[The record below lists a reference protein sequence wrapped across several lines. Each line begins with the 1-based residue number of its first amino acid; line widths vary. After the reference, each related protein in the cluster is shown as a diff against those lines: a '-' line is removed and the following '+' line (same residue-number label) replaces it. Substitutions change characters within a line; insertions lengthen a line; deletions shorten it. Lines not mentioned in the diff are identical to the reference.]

1 MAFDSSVLRGVLAE
15 IEEHLAGKRVRS
27 IRLSRDGFFLEFSG
41 GVGILVNLSRLLFS
55 IFLSESSLEAVEQ
68 TDPPFI
74 LLLRKHLLGS
84 ELIRVYQHEF
94 DRIAFLEFETR
105 YSSRLIERKK
115 LVLELFPA
123 ESNAL
128 LIGDERLVI
137 SSWRKRRAGGNF
149 YAPSSLRRENPLL
162 LRSIEE
168 FSIDRISDIFQ
179 GMSRNLL
186 DYLSSG
192 NLPERWKSWI
202 NALEKRNFSPVLFEG
217 EDGAPLDYW
226 LLDYDPR
233 GSGVKKFYSSLSELI
248 EKFIRRKIKFEERLA
263 LEKRKEKERKDRL
276 KYLLKKRE
284 KLLSAIAR
292 EKEAER
298 LRILAET
305 ILANISSICK
315 GEREAKLLNPYT
327 GEMELISLDP
337 SLSPSENARRLFK
350 EASRLRRGAKKAALE
365 LENVE
370 REIKKLES
378 LKGPGEV
385 PMEEKGEK
393 KGQIFAS
400 PFREFDYKGWKILVG
415 KGAESNDL
423 LTFKKASPD
432 DIWLHVQGS
441 PGSHVVIRCSS
452 GSEVPNDVLEY
463 AASLAAYYSKARM
476 NTKVPVDYTLVR
488 YVKRHPSG
496 RRGAVLIR
504 NQKTIWVRPRSG
516 EIS

>member
-1 MAFDSSVLRGVLAE
+1 MAFDSSILRGVLAE
-15 IEEHLAGKRVRS
+15 IEEHLSGKRVRS

-41 GVGILVNLSRLLFS
+41 RVGISVNLSRLLFS
-55 IFLSESSLEAVEQ
+55 IFLSESPLEAVEQ
-68 TDPPFI
+68 PDPPFI
-74 LLLRKHLLGS
+74 LLLKKHLLGS

-105 YSSRLIERKK
+105 YPSRLIERRK
-115 LVLELFPA
+115 LVLELFPTR
-123 ESNAL
+123 SNAL
-128 LIGDERLVI
+128 LIGDERLII
-137 SSWRKRRAGGNF
+137 SSWRRGRVGGIF
-149 YAPSSLRRENPLL
+149 YVPPSSRKENPLF
-162 LRSIEE
+162 LRNIEG

-192 NLPERWKSWI
+192 NLPDRWKTWI
-202 NALEKRNFSPVLFEG
+202 NALEKRNFSPILFEG
-217 EDGAPLDYW
+217 KDEAPLDYW

-233 GSGVKKFYSSLSELI
+233 SFIAKKFLTSLSELI
-248 EKFIRRKIKFEERLA
+248 EEFIRRKIEFEERLA
-263 LEKRKEKERKDRL
+263 WEKRKEKEKKDRL

-305 ILANISSICK
+305 ILANIKSIRK
-315 GEREAKLLNPYT
+315 GEKEARLLNPYT
-327 GEMELISLDP
+327 GKIEPVKLDP
-337 SLSPSENARRLFK
+337 SLSPSENAQKLFK
-350 EASRLRRGAKKAALE
+350 EASKLGRGAKRAAQE

-370 REIKKLES
+370 KEIKKLKS
-378 LKGPGEV
+378 LKELGEIQ
-385 PMEEKGEK
+385 MEEKGEEED
-393 KGQIFAS
+393 QISAS

-452 GSEVPNDVLEY
+452 GSEVPVDVLEY

-476 NTKVPVDYTLVR
+476 NTKVPVDYTLVK

-496 RRGAVLIR
+496 KRGAVLIK